1 MGQLIKRGLLVLVK
15 VGVLLVAVGWVLTR
29 ARLDDT
35 LVHAPGA
42 GQTTATTSEAPRG
55 AASVTDGA
63 APQAFPDAS
72 EANPL
77 VVLRIERD
85 QPTGAAAYVVRSAD
99 GRQHVLP
106 AAVVDGPGARYQVLP
121 GFRRLL
127 RELNWG
133 LAGAALAL
141 TGIPVLLMAIRWWFL
156 LRTGGVRLPFRSVLR
171 LHFLGMF
178 FNTFM
183 PGGTGGDVVK
193 AFAISRQTEH
203 SVEAISMILVDRAL
217 GMLALLLIPALI
229 VLCRADLGLK
239 LGQGLG
245 LYLGGFAV
253 ASALYFSARVRRLIR
268 WDRLALRLP
277 RVLVRLDAAVYGLRR
292 RPRALLVALSL
303 SLATQFFG
311 ILATYLGG
319 LALGIERAGLG
330 DYFLFVPIALVVN
343 ALPISFGGLGLME
356 GAFLKLFAGA
366 GLASPAQGFALGLL
380 VRLLMICWALP
391 GGLCALGRFRPA
403 AADAHAAAPEAKPAL
418 ALIATE

>member
-1 MGQLIKRGLLVLVK
+1 MGRSIKRGLLVLLK
-15 VGVLLVAVGWVLTR
+15 AGVLLVAVGWVLTR

-35 LVHAPGA
+35 LVNAPGA
-42 GQTTATTSEAPRG
+42 GPRTATTSAAPRG
-55 AASVTDGA
+55 ATSATDGVA
-63 APQAFPDAS
+63 SQAFPDAS
-72 EANPL
+72 ETNPL

-106 AAVVDGPGARYQVLP
+106 AAVVDGPDARYQLLP

-127 RELNWG
+127 RGLNWG
-133 LAGAALAL
+133 LAGTALAL
-141 TGIPVLLMAIRWWFL
+141 MGIPVLLMGIRWWFL

-178 FNTFM
+178 FNTLM

-217 GMLALLLIPALI
+217 GMLGLLLIPALI
-229 VLCRADLGLK
+229 VLCRADLGLN
-239 LGQGLG
+239 LGLGLG

-277 RVLVRLDAAVYGLRR
+277 HVLVRLDAAVYGLRQ
-292 RPRALLVALSL
+292 RPRALLVALLL

-319 LALGIERAGLG
+319 RALGIERAGLG

-356 GAFLKLFAGA
+356 GSFLKLFAGA

-391 GGLCALGRFRPA
+391 GGVVVLLGGRRALPA
-403 AADAHAAAPEAKPAL
+403 AESVRPDASAAALCTLP
-418 ALIATE
+418 